1 VSGRSRGSNGENPQG
16 TDRFSF
22 VTLAVTTRPHEILV
36 GNRSDLTGPR
46 VYPALLSA
54 AFSLASSSFESDN
67 TPSSFVAADR
77 GDHREN

>member
-54 AFSLASSSFESDN
+54 AFSLASSSFESDVFN
-67 TPSSFVAADR
+67 TR
-77 GDHREN
+77 GL